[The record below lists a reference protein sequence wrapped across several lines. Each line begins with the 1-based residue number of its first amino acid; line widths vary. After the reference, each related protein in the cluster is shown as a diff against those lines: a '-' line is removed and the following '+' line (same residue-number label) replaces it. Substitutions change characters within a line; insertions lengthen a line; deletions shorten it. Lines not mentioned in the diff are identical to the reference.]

1 MKKCLSRYY
10 CYFLLFFIGLI
21 SCTPKQTNLSQR
33 KRELVDSL
41 IMSVKDVDS
50 LIQMQED
57 FEQQG
62 LLLESMATLRQ
73 LGKKY
78 RDAGNFAE
86 ALEVHNRALSQAE
99 LLQDTLSIVRV
110 LNDVGTDYRR
120 MDLLIPATEF
130 HLKALRISEQ
140 VSDTTYVSK
149 KNRVISLNGL
159 ANVYLSIGNLDRA
172 DSVLRMAL
180 AGEKEL
186 GSSLGQAINYAN
198 IGSIFEQRGA
208 IDSARYYYQ
217 QSLTCN
223 QEASSLL
230 GIGLCHTYFG
240 SLYEREGDY
249 DRAMAEYRY
258 SYEIM
263 SRTGDDWHMLNAL
276 LALADVYQMRGS
288 ITQSIE
294 LLEKAQ
300 KSAEALHSFS
310 HLSEV
315 YRIYYECYQQEG
327 DYKKALENYVLSSRL
342 TDSIVDMK
350 KINSIQNISLNI
362 ERARNER
369 NMAEQKRIL
378 EQERR
383 NKIVGYVIAGILLL
397 VVAGG
402 ILVGVYITRL
412 RAKTYRQLQS
422 LSKMREEFF
431 TNITHEFRTP
441 LTLINGLS
449 EEIATHDL
457 YPEGLQAQGKLINR
471 QGNMLL
477 SLVNQLLDIA
487 KVKSAVGNE
496 DYRRGDIFAYIAMVV
511 EVYQQYAQQKGLAIE
526 NQIHG
531 TWIADFIPNYIDKII
546 ANLISN
552 AIKYTP
558 RGGTIAVTAWRE
570 EEDTLLLS
578 VTDTG
583 IGIAQEDKA
592 RLFEPFFQVGS
603 NHYTGSGIGLALVH
617 QIVSSLNGSIEV
629 ESEVGQGT
637 TFIVRLPMPPLPSTS
652 RSLIQAPPPA
662 SQLLFSLDSNY
673 PEDRLSTTENAM
685 RILIIEDHA
694 DVARYIGSQLPRSYC
709 IYYAADGKTG
719 LDKAQDL
726 IPDVV
731 ITDLM
736 MPGLDGYQVCE
747 GIRKHELTNHI
758 PIIILTAKV
767 TDSDRVK
774 GYAAGADAYL
784 SKPFQSEELQTLVTQ
799 LVERRRI
806 ICSKYS
812 MLGESESSVSSCEE
826 TLTPTERA
834 IEASNTLFL
843 QKISE
848 IVFSL
853 ITSGSKTDVATVA
866 TKLFMSES
874 QLYRKL
880 AAITDLSPAV
890 FILQIKLSRAKQ
902 LMEQSAKITLTEV
915 SELSGFADYSSFVRA
930 FKKIYG
936 ETPSSYKQKKP
947 PKDGN
952 QNN

>member
-1 MKKCLSRYY
+1 MVIKGDVFYY
-10 CYFLLFFIGLI
+10 SFFLFFFLGAV
-21 SCTPKQTNLSQR
+21 SCVPTQR
-33 KRELVDSL
+33 KVSQENRELVDSL
-41 IMSVKDVDS
+41 VMSVQDVDS
-50 LIQMQED
+50 LIQMQNN

-62 LLLESMATLRQ
+62 LMIESMATLRQ

-86 ALEVHNRALSQAE
+86 ALEVHNRALGQAE

-110 LNDVGTDYRR
+110 LNDMGTDYRR
-120 MDLLIPATEF
+120 MDLLIPAIEF

-140 VSDTTYVSK
+140 VSDTTYISK

-208 IDSARYYYQ
+208 IDSARYYYR
-217 QSLTCN
+217 QSLTKN
-223 QEASSLL
+223 QEASSIL

-249 DRAMAEYRY
+249 ERAITEYKY

-276 LALADVYQMRGS
+276 LALADIYQMRGS
-288 ITQSIE
+288 TAQSIE
-294 LLEKAQ
+294 LLQKAQ
-300 KSAEALHSFS
+300 ESAEALHSFS

-315 YRIYYECYQQEG
+315 YRIYYECYQQVG
-327 DYKKALENYVLSSRL
+327 NYRKALENYLLFSKFA
-342 TDSIVDMK
+342 DSIVDMK
-350 KINSIQNISLNI
+350 KINSIQNITLNI
-362 ERARNER
+362 ERARNEG

-378 EQERR
+378 EQERK

-397 VVAGG
+397 LVTGG
-402 ILVGVYITRL
+402 ILLGVYITRL

-449 EEIATHDL
+449 EEIATNDH
-457 YPEGLQAQGKLINR
+457 YPEELQAQGKLINR

-496 DYRRGDIFAYIAMVV
+496 DYRYGDIFAYIAMVV
-511 EVYQQYAQQKGLAIE
+511 EVYQQYAQQKELTIE
-526 NQIHG
+526 NRIHG
-531 TWIADFIPNYIDKII
+531 TWIADFVPNYIDKII

-552 AIKYTP
+552 SIRYTP
-558 RGGTIAVTAWRE
+558 QGGTITITALRE
-570 EEDTLLLS
+570 AEDILLLS
-578 VTDTG
+578 VADTG
-583 IGIAQEDKA
+583 IGIAKEDKA
-592 RLFEPFFQVGS
+592 RLFDPFFQVGS
-603 NHYTGSGIGLALVH
+603 NNHTGSGIGLALVH

-637 TFIVRLPMPPLPSTS
+637 TFIVRLSMCPLSSTS
-652 RSLIQAPPPA
+652 RVLTQVSPSSSQFFFSQDLDYPADSL
-662 SQLLFSLDSNY
+662 SSL
-673 PEDRLSTTENAM
+673 ENAM

-694 DVARYIGSQLPRSYC
+694 DVARYIGSQLPSSYC
-709 IYYAADGKTG
+709 IYYATDGQMG
-719 LDKAQDL
+719 LDKAQNL

-736 MPGLDGYQVCE
+736 MPGLDGYQVCKE
-747 GIRKHELTNHI
+747 IRKNELTNHI

-784 SKPFQSEELQTLVTQ
+784 SKPFQREELQTLVAQ

-806 ICSKYS
+806 ICNKYS
-812 MLGESESSVSSCEE
+812 VLGKRDSSVSSCEE
-826 TLTPTERA
+826 TLTDTERA

-848 IVFSL
+848 VVFSL
-853 ITSGSKTDVATVA
+853 ITSGSKTDVSTVA

-890 FILQIKLSRAKQ
+890 YILQIKLSRAKQ

-936 ETPSSYKQKKP
+936 ETPSSCKQKMP
-947 PKDGN
+947 PKEGN
-952 QNN
+952 

>member
-1 MKKCLSRYY
+1 MSKSLSRYY
-10 CYFLLFFIGLI
+10 CYYLLFLIGII
-21 SCTPKQTNLSQR
+21 SCTPKQSNLSQR
-33 KRELVDSL
+33 NRELVDSL
-41 IMSVKDVDS
+41 VMSVKDVDS

-57 FEQQG
+57 FERRG
-62 LLLESMATLRQ
+62 LMLESMVTLRQ

-78 RDAGNFAE
+78 RDAGHFAE

-99 LLQDTLSIVRV
+99 LLQDSLSIVRV

-140 VSDTTYVSK
+140 VYDTTYVSM

-198 IGSIFEQRGA
+198 IGSIFEQRGM

-217 QSLTCN
+217 QSLSSN
-223 QEASSLL
+223 QESSSML
-230 GIGLCHTYFG
+230 GVGLCHTYFG

-249 DRAMAEYRY
+249 EQAMTEYRY
-258 SYEIM
+258 SYEM
-263 SRTGDDWHMLNAL
+263 LSRTGDDWHMLNAL
-276 LALADVYQMRGS
+276 LALADVYQMRGR
-288 ITQSIE
+288 TAKSIE

-300 KSAEALHSFS
+300 ESAEELHSLS

-315 YRIYYECYQQEG
+315 YRIYYECYQQVG
-327 DYKKALENYVLSSRL
+327 DYRKALESYIQSAKLS
-342 TDSIVDMK
+342 DSIVDMK

-383 NKIVGYVIAGILLL
+383 NKLVGYVVASILLL

-402 ILVGVYITRL
+402 ILLGVYITKL

-449 EEIATHDL
+449 EEIATNQQ
-457 YPEGLQAQGKLINR
+457 YPDALQAQGKLINR

-487 KVKSAVGNE
+487 KVKSSVGNE
-496 DYRRGDIFAYIAMVV
+496 DYRHGDILAYIAMVV
-511 EVYQQYAQQKGLAIE
+511 EVYQQYAQQKEVMLKNE
-526 NQIHG
+526 TLG
-531 TWIADFIPNYIDKII
+531 TWITDFIPTYIDKII

-558 RGGTIAVTAWRE
+558 QGGTIAVTALRE
-570 EEDTLLLS
+570 AEDILLLS
-578 VTDTG
+578 VADTG
-583 IGIAQEDKA
+583 IGIAKEDKA
-592 RLFEPFFQVGS
+592 RLFDPFFRVGS
-603 NHYTGSGIGLALVH
+603 NIHTGSGIGLALVH
-617 QIVSSLNGSIEV
+617 QIVSSLKGTIEV
-629 ESEVGQGT
+629 ESEEGQGT
-637 TFIVRLPMPPLPSTS
+637 TFIVKLPMRPLPITSRALTQAPLPSS
-652 RSLIQAPPPA
+652 
-662 SQLLFSLDSNY
+662 SQLLFCKDSDY
-673 PEDRLSTTENAM
+673 PTDSLSTIENAM

-694 DVARYIGSQLPRSYC
+694 DVARYIGSQLPSSYC
-709 IYYAADGKTG
+709 LYYAADGQMGLEKT
-719 LDKAQDL
+719 KDL

-774 GYAAGADAYL
+774 GYAVGADAYL
-784 SKPFQSEELQTLVTQ
+784 SKPFLSEELQTLVAQ

-806 ICSKYS
+806 ICNKYS
-812 MLGESESSVSSCEE
+812 MPVQSEPSVASCEE
-826 TLTPTERA
+826 TLTATERA
-834 IEASNTLFL
+834 VEASNRLFL

-848 IVFSL
+848 VVLNL
-853 ITSGSKTDVATVA
+853 IALGGKTDVAAVA

-890 FILQIKLSRAKQ
+890 YILQIKLYRAKQ
-902 LMEQSAKITLTEV
+902 LMEQSPKITLTEV

-936 ETPSSYKQKKP
+936 ETPSRYKQK
-947 PKDGN
+947 
-952 QNN
+952 